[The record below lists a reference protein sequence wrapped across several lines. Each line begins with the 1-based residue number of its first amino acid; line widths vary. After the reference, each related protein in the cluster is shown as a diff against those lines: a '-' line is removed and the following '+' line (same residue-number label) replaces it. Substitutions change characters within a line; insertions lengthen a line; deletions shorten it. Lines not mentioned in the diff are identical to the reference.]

1 MLPWGI
7 LPNGNRDVMDDP
19 KQTTIGGEPPAQG
32 PHRPRSPSGEESS
45 LSFIPLKLMVQP
57 SGPVVELT
65 RPDMI
70 MGRHSEADVR
80 LPLPDVS
87 RRHCRFVFTNAAWQV
102 FDLDSLNGVFVN
114 GKRIQHAILCDQD
127 SLTIGGF
134 RFTVDLSGSAANANP
149 EEIIH
154 RIADVLPRTALDIGS
169 QRKAS

>member
-1 MLPWGI
+1 
-7 LPNGNRDVMDDP
+7 MDDA
-19 KQTTIGGEPPAQG
+19 KQTTIGGQPPLQG
-32 PHRPRSPSGEESS
+32 PHYPRPLERDQPP
-45 LSFIPLKLMVQP
+45 LPFIPLRLVLQP

-87 RRHCRFVFTNAAWQV
+87 RRHCRFVFTNPAWQV

-114 GKRIQHAILCDQD
+114 GKRIQHATLCDHD

-134 RFTVDLSGSAANANP
+134 RFTVDLSGSAANADNSGSS
-149 EEIIH
+149 EQVIH
-154 RIADVLPRTALDIGS
+154 RIADALPRKAPDIDP

>member
-1 MLPWGI
+1 
-7 LPNGNRDVMDDP
+7 MDDA
-19 KQTTIGGEPPAQG
+19 KQTIGGELPLQG
-32 PHRPRSPSGEESS
+32 PHYPRSLNHEQPSTT
-45 LSFIPLKLMVQP
+45 FIPLKLVLQP

-70 MGRHSEADVR
+70 MGRHSQADVR

-87 RRHCRFVFTNAAWQV
+87 RRHCRFVFTNGAWQV

-114 GKRIQHAILCDQD
+114 GKRVAHATLCDHD
-127 SLTIGGF
+127 SLAIGGF
-134 RFTVDLSGSAANANP
+134 RFVVDLSGGAADADHSASP

-154 RIADVLPRTALDIGS
+154 RIADALPRKTPDIDP